1 MIGTPLSILIVENSE
16 SDALLTVQELKRNG
30 YDPTYERVDTMEKM
44 VAAISRKR
52 WDIVIAD
59 YPMPQFSG
67 LAAIRLIRE
76 AGLDLPV
83 IIVSGAIGEETAVS
97 AMKAGASDYVMKDN
111 LARLGAAIQ
120 RELRD
125 ASDRRERRKAEAAL
139 RRTEEEL
146 IEAQKNLVQSEKLAA
161 LGRFSS
167 GIAHELKNPLG
178 IVLGGIEF
186 LEVKMKGG
194 DKETRT
200 VVSKIK
206 NAALRA
212 AQIVD
217 DILKFAKPSELR
229 LDNMDPNELVREALS
244 LFQYGITSRNIE
256 IDTQYSPEH
265 MEIRVDKNRIQQ
277 VLFNLLA
284 NAVEALDGEGS
295 VRVSVSKHA
304 RTAAYPLGFCV
315 IEVADTGIGISPEN
329 LHRLFEPFFTTKRD
343 QKGTGL
349 GLSVAKSIV
358 ERHNGDLKIESE
370 MGRGTRA
377 KVLLSLADQG

>member
-1 MIGTPLSILIVENSE
+1 MMSTPLCILIVEDSE

-30 YDPTYERVDTMEKM
+30 YDPTYERVDNMEKM
-44 VAAISRKR
+44 VAAIPRKP

-59 YPMPQFSG
+59 YSMPQFSG

-76 AGLDLPV
+76 VGLDLPV

-97 AMKAGASDYVMKDN
+97 AMRAGASDYVMKDN
-111 LARLGAAIQ
+111 LARLGPAIQ
-120 RELRD
+120 RELRE
-125 ASDRRERRKAEAAL
+125 ALDRRERRKAETAL

-146 IEAQKNLVQSEKLAA
+146 GETQKNLVQSEKLAA

-178 IVLGGIEF
+178 IVLGGVEF
-186 LEVKMKGG
+186 LEVKIKVG

-206 NAALRA
+206 DAALRA
-212 AQIVD
+212 AEIVD
-217 DILKFAKPSELR
+217 EILKFAKPSELK
-229 LDNMDPNELVREALS
+229 LDNMDPNELVREVLS

-256 IDTQYSPEH
+256 IETQYSQEP
-265 MEIRVDKNRIQQ
+265 MDIRVDKNRIQQ

-295 VRVSVSKHA
+295 VRVSVSRHA
-304 RTAAYPLGFCV
+304 RTKAYPLGSCV
-315 IEVADTGIGISPEN
+315 IEVADTGIGISSEN
-329 LHRLFEPFFTTKRD
+329 LHHLFEPFFTTKRD

-358 ERHNGDLKIESE
+358 ERHNGDLKIESK
-370 MGRGTRA
+370 MGYGTRA
-377 KVLLSLADQG
+377 KVLLSLADRG